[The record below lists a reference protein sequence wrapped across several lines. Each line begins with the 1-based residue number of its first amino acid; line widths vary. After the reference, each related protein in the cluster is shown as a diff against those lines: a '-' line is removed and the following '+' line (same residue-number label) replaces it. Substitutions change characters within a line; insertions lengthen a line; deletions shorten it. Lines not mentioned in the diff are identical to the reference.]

1 MAELRLFGATVALM
15 EAEAEVIAAIAERI
29 KESEER
35 SKVGCKVG
43 RKSRRKSHT
52 QLVLTMS
59 HDLSKCI
66 CFTTASA
73 ASSLLR
79 KKTAPVDQ
87 ETHDIPSAIEAKH
100 PRQMLAQQ
108 RARTLFFRTHAQA
121 HTQAAL
127 QTGMATSCADSAPL
141 HHPLSCSLSTSTP
154 PPLPPPKKKTSK
166 NKKHKSKKK
175 HTIGPAPPFDI
186 QSARTHRYHHLY
198 QQHTQ
203 FTHLNQGPAWISDR
217 MLGLYGLRPFLPA
230 LSQMLMVR
238 DKVRLSWCP
247 LEWSSF

>member
-108 RARTLFFRTHAQA
+108 RARTLFFSHSRASAHA
-121 HTQAAL
+121 
-127 QTGMATSCADSAPL
+127 GCATNRNGNQLRRQCPSSPSSLLLSFHL
-141 HHPLSCSLSTSTP
+141 HST
-154 PPLPPPKKKTSK
+154 PLPPPKKE
-166 NKKHKSKKK
+166 
-175 HTIGPAPPFDI
+175 D
-186 QSARTHRYHHLY
+186 
-198 QQHTQ
+198 
-203 FTHLNQGPAWISDR
+203 
-217 MLGLYGLRPFLPA
+217 
-230 LSQMLMVR
+230 
-238 DKVRLSWCP
+238 
-247 LEWSSF
+247 